1 MKWFKDITTD
11 NQNDFDLVSIC
22 GVIAFAGLM
31 FFTAYTVYKT
41 GNFDPITYSTGAGAL
56 LLGIGG
62 GYRVKSGLPKDNPD
76 KSTN

>member
-31 FFTAYTVYKT
+31 FFN
-41 GNFDPITYSTGAGAL
+41 GGAIQIV
-56 LLGIGG
+56 LGIIALGIEG
-62 GYRVKSGLPKDNPD
+62 WLIWWCRCR
-76 KSTN
+76 